1 MSANF
6 SSTMETKN
14 DLVTLT
20 SAAITANINK
30 NPSRNFKLV
39 KTKSNDDEI
48 LHKFSFYIIFS
59 IFRFSSFVCL
69 LCFHF
74 SLLFAYKTRH
84 NYSSFLGFLSTR
96 NRIMRVLSCT
106 RKREKNI
113 IIII

>member
-74 SLLFAYKTRH
+74 SL
-84 NYSSFLGFLSTR
+84 S
-96 NRIMRVLSCT
+96 LSCSPT
-106 RKREKNI
+106 RLDI
-113 IIII
+113 IIPHFSVFFQLEIELCEF